1 MNTKTLTLFTAFFAF
16 VFCAKAQDG
25 EEENLVPNPSFEN
38 AETRSLKKYGYLEE
52 LCEDW
57 YTATKAQ
64 ADLFARDMKSEKTN
78 IPKNEYGEQDA
89 ADGDHYA
96 GFRAYT
102 KDKKLNRTYLM
113 VQLKDELEK
122 NQMYCVE
129 FKISLADMSKY
140 ATNFIG
146 VSFSDRKTIQPNTGD
161 IVKDVNDID
170 VRHRSNKVMKARD
183 QWETV
188 CGTMIGGGREKYM
201 MIGCFGSDRNMEI
214 EKMKRPRGA
223 VGSQV
228 YDAYYFID
236 DIKVFPIDAKSQC
249 SCDPS
254 ARTEPDLIYGAAR
267 VQDENMSDGDVVS
280 NSAVYYAFL
289 KTNVTQVGQQNLDKV
304 AELMQANPDWKL
316 EIIGHCDNDEFN
328 ESKINDRYLDMGKQR
343 AEAVFK
349 YLVAAGVNADR
360 LIILTKENTDPAST
374 RPTPLSMAQNRRVV
388 FEIRK

>member
-1 MNTKTLTLFTAFFAF
+1 MNTKILILLTALVSSF
-16 VFCAKAQDG
+16 FCAKAQDG
-25 EEENLVPNPSFEN
+25 DEENLVPNPGFEN
-38 AETRSLKKYGYLEE
+38 AETRSLKKYGFFEE
-52 LCEDW
+52 LTENW
-57 YTATKAQ
+57 FTATKAP
-64 ADLFARDMKSEKTN
+64 ADLYARDMKSDKTN

-89 ADGDHYA
+89 AEGNHYA

-113 VQLKDELEK
+113 VQLNDELEK

-146 VSFSDRKTIQPNTGD
+146 VSFTDRKTIQPNTGA

-188 CGTMIGGGREKYM
+188 CGTMIGSGNEEYM
-201 MIGCFGSDRNMEI
+201 IIGCFGSNNGMEI

-223 VGSQV
+223 VGSQI

-254 ARTEPDLIYGAAR
+254 ARTEPDLIYGAAS
-267 VQDENMSDGDVVS
+267 VQDENMSDSERVS
-280 NSAVYYAFL
+280 SSAVYYAFL
-289 KTNVTQVGQQNLDKV
+289 KTNITQVGQRTLDNI
-304 AELMQANPDWKL
+304 AELMKAHPEWKL

-343 AEAVFK
+343 AEDVFK
-349 YLVAAGVNADR
+349 YLVGAGIDADR
-360 LIILTKENTDPAST
+360 LIILTKENTDPANT